1 MAIGANIKRLREE
14 REYSQNE
21 LSKLLGIS
29 QSLLWKY
36 ERGETLPN
44 VVNAAK
50 IAGFFGLT
58 VEELMK

>member
-21 LSKLLGIS
+21 LSKLLGIP